1 MTERGADE
9 RWRIC
14 VEQRSTS
21 GAIRGRAGPAIRAM
35 ALGITLSAVVAIEPG
50 FAQQA
55 VPAVEDSAAAEE
67 HFAFDAADTNG
78 DDEISE
84 AELARDA
91 AAGFSGLD
99 VDRSLT
105 LTPNELEPHDPA
117 QFARVDKNGDGK
129 LTFSEVMAHKS
140 QAFKEADKNK
150 DGYLSFKE
158 MHDAVAAE
166 VGE

>member
-1 MTERGADE
+1 MIECDADE

-14 VEQRSTS
+14 VELRSTS
-21 GAIRGRAGPAIRAM
+21 RAIRDRAGRAILAVAFGI
-35 ALGITLSAVVAIEPG
+35 ALTAVATVNPVL
-50 FAQQA
+50 AQQTD
-55 VPAVEDSAAAEE
+55 PAVEGSAAAEE

-105 LTPNELEPHDPA
+105 LTPNELEAHDPA

-166 VGE
+166 EGE

>member
-1 MTERGADE
+1 MIEGDADE

-21 GAIRGRAGPAIRAM
+21 GAIRARAGRAILAVAFGI
-35 ALGITLSAVVAIEPG
+35 ALTAVATVNPG
-50 FAQQA
+50 LAQQT
-55 VPAVEDSAAAEE
+55 VPAVEGSGAAEE

-78 DDEISE
+78 DDKISE

-105 LTPNELEPHDPA
+105 LTPNELEAHDPA

-129 LTFSEVMAHKS
+129 LTFSEVMAHKA

-166 VGE
+166 EGE